1 MSEPAQYLT
10 QYGTE
15 VTGGNNLVNVI
26 LVEFRALDTLGELT
40 VLGVA
45 GVAVATLLASRAPN
59 PVRKAKTLDT
69 SPLSN
74 AEDNSI
80 YLRSF
85 SKIALP
91 ILIIVSLVLLVRGHN
106 EPGGGFVAAL
116 LTGAGFALLYLAA
129 PTNETA
135 PIRWPYMGLIGAG
148 VALGAA
154 VGVIGLIDGSF
165 LAPIHFNIL
174 GLDINSSL
182 IFDIGVYLAVLG
194 LILGAFN
201 MLGSRRGLEA
211 AMEIPPEPSTG
222 PPPGVE
228 RNNSKRQQKREAV

>member
-1 MSEPAQYLT
+1 MPLVSQLCRNLRANGSSRHVRTGPILT

-59 PVRKAKTLDT
+59 PVRKAKAFVT

-74 AEDNSI
+74 AEDNST

-129 PTNETA
+129 PTNEAAQYAGLTWGSSV
-135 PIRWPYMGLIGAG
+135 PVWPL
-148 VALGAA
+148 AA
-154 VGVIGLIDGSF
+154 VGVIGLFDGSF
-165 LAPIHFNIL
+165 LT
-174 GLDINSSL
+174 
-182 IFDIGVYLAVLG
+182 
-194 LILGAFN
+194 
-201 MLGSRRGLEA
+201 
-211 AMEIPPEPSTG
+211 PST
-222 PPPGVE
+222 
-228 RNNSKRQQKREAV
+228 STSWA

>member
-1 MSEPAQYLT
+1 
-10 QYGTE
+10 
-15 VTGGNNLVNVI
+15 
-26 LVEFRALDTLGELT
+26 
-40 VLGVA
+40 
-45 GVAVATLLASRAPN
+45 ATLLASRAPN

-69 SPLSN
+69 SPVSN

-129 PTNETA
+129 PTNEAA
-135 PIRWPYMGLIGAG
+135 PIRWPYMGLISAG

-154 VGVIGLIDGSF
+154 VGVLGLFDRSF
-165 LAPIHFNIL
+165 LTPFLCNIL
-174 GLDINSSL
+174 RLDINSSL
-182 IFDIGVYLAVLG
+182 IFDSGVYLAVLG

-201 MLGSRRGLEA
+201 MLGSRHVLQAALET
-211 AMEIPPEPSTG
+211 PPGPSIR
-222 PPPGVE
+222 PPPGID
-228 RNNSKRQQKREAV
+228 RN